1 MANAEARIYPFQ
13 YLGPDAVLDAV
24 ESLGYEANG
33 QVFAL
38 NSYENRVY
46 QIGLEDQG
54 KLVCKFYRPDRW
66 SDEQIL
72 EEHRF
77 SQDLTDLDI
86 PVVAPLSIGGRTLQ
100 ICEIEGELFRF
111 AVFPY
116 QPGRAPEFDQEDH
129 LEVIGRFLGRV
140 HRVGAQADFAYRP
153 TFSVKSFAEDSA
165 SYLLEND
172 FIPLSLL
179 QAYESLSQDLI
190 GRLNDRFKDVAGQV
204 ANFRVHGDCHP
215 GNVLWQDSTPFF
227 VDLDDARN
235 GPAVQD
241 LWMLLSGDDMQMQRQ
256 LGIIVEAYEQFY
268 EFDVRELVLIEP
280 LRTMRMMHYAAWLA
294 RRWVDPAFP
303 RNFPWFE
310 SERFWSDHVLALREQ
325 LAALD
330 APPLRLS
337 VYR

>member
-1 MANAEARIYPFQ
+1 MADDDEQIYPFQ
-13 YLGPDAVLDAV
+13 FLGPDAVLDAV

-46 QIGLEDQG
+46 QIGLEGGD

-66 SDEQIL
+66 SDAQIL
-72 EEHRF
+72 EEHQF
-77 SQDLTDLDI
+77 SQQLSDLEI
-86 PVVAPLSIGGRTLQ
+86 PVVAPLSINGDTLQ
-100 ICEIEGELFRF
+100 VCQIQGEAFRF

-116 QPGRAPEFDQEDH
+116 QRGRAPEFDQDAH

-140 HRVGAQADFAYRP
+140 HRVGAQAAFTHRP
-153 TFSVKSFAEDSA
+153 AFSVQSFAEDSA
-165 SYLLEND
+165 SFLLEND

-179 QAYESLSQDLI
+179 QAYESLSQDLM
-190 GRLNDRFKDVAGQV
+190 GRLNDRFQDVAGQISI
-204 ANFRVHGDCHP
+204 FRVHGDCHP
-215 GNVLWQDSTPFF
+215 GNVLWQDNTPFF

-256 LGIIVEAYEQFY
+256 LGIIVEAYEQFN

-337 VYR
+337 VFR

>member
-1 MANAEARIYPFQ
+1 MADAEQQTYPFQ

-46 QIGLEDQG
+46 QIGVENGD

-66 SDEQIL
+66 SEAQIL
-72 EEHRF
+72 EEHQF
-77 SQDLTDLDI
+77 SQDLAEIDI
-86 PVVAPLSIGGRTLQ
+86 PVVAPLAINGQTLQ
-100 ICEIEGELFRF
+100 QCEIEGEQFRF

-140 HRVGAQADFAYRP
+140 HRVGAQSRFQHRP
-153 TFSVKSFAEDSA
+153 TFSVKSFAEESA
-165 SYLLEND
+165 SFLLEND
-172 FIPLSLL
+172 FIPMSLV
-179 QAYESLSQDLI
+179 QAYESLSRDLI
-190 GRLNDRFKDVAGQV
+190 ERLNLRFNDVSGQM
-204 ANFRVHGDCHP
+204 ATIRVHGDCHP
-215 GNVLWQDSTPFF
+215 GNVLWQDNTPFF

-235 GPAVQD
+235 GAAVQD

-256 LGIIVEAYEQFY
+256 LGIIVEAYEQFN
-268 EFDVRELVLIEP
+268 EFNAAELVLVEP
-280 LRTMRMMHYAAWLA
+280 LRTMRIMHYAAWLA

-330 APPLRLS
+330 APPLQLS

>member
-1 MANAEARIYPFQ
+1 MADAERQIYPFQ
-13 YLGPDAVLDAV
+13 HLGPDAVLDAV

-46 QIGLEDQG
+46 QIGLERGD

-66 SDEQIL
+66 SDAQIL
-72 EEHRF
+72 EEHQF
-77 SQDLTDLDI
+77 AQELATLDI
-86 PVVAPLSIGGRTLQ
+86 PVVAPLEVAGRTIQL
-100 ICEIEGELFRF
+100 CEIEGEAFRF

-140 HRVGAQADFAYRP
+140 HRVGAKSPFRHRP
-153 TFSVKSFAEDSA
+153 TFSVASFAEESVN
-165 SYLLEND
+165 YLLEND
-172 FIPLSLL
+172 FIPMSLI
-179 QAYESLSQDLI
+179 QAYESLSRDLI
-190 GRLNDRFKDVAGQV
+190 GRLNQRFAEVLDQV
-204 ANFRVHGDCHP
+204 SYIRVHGDCHP

-241 LWMLLSGDDMQMQRQ
+241 LWMLLSGDEMQMQRQ
-256 LGIIVEAYEQFY
+256 LGIIVEAYEQFN
-268 EFDVRELVLIEP
+268 EFNPAELALVEP
-280 LRTMRMMHYAAWLA
+280 LRTLRIMNYAAWLA
-294 RRWVDPAFP
+294 KRWVDPAFP

-337 VYR
+337 VFR